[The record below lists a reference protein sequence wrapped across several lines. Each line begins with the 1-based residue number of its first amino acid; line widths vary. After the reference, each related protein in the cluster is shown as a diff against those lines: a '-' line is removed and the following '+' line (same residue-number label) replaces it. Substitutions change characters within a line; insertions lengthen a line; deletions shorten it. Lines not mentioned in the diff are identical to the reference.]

1 MGLQLFWDTA
11 FILTGETIS
20 LSPGVWYIYVFFRK
34 RRSHPD
40 FRRKLREKRKAANR
54 GGGDSSGPQLPDF
67 SDQEAVQRFFL
78 QEVLFVLIAPD
89 SDICH
94 GRRSSWAR
102 SSWPRVTSATAWSI
116 SPWPWRC
123 VASPTL
129 SSASS
134 SKLSPLR
141 YLGCQEAAQ
150 QMSDC
155 LFEESAQQL
164 KMSVQMSEVLRIPK
178 GLFKD

>member
-1 MGLQLFWDTA
+1 MGLQLFLDTA

-20 LSPGVWYIYVFFRK
+20 LSPGVCCIINRKRIESLTSDLFFRK

-102 SSWPRVTSATAWSI
+102 SSWPRVTSATVWSI

-129 SSASS
+129 SWASS
-134 SKLSPLR
+134 SKLFPLR
-141 YLGCQEAAQ
+141 YPGCQEAAQ
-150 QMSDC
+150 QM
-155 LFEESAQQL
+155 
-164 KMSVQMSEVLRIPK
+164 
-178 GLFKD
+178 